1 MEIPCSVGTVL
12 TAEDV
17 EGLRFCTSILGGLDM
32 TVANAVADFTAVY
45 DIKKIGGMDQC
56 GFMVFFVELFLDTL
70 YTL

>member
-1 MEIPCSVGTVL
+1 ML

-45 DIKKIGGMDQC
+45 DIKKIGGMDQFGDSC
-56 GFMVFFVELFLDTL
+56 LLPDLLFNMLLRGFSV
-70 YTL
+70 